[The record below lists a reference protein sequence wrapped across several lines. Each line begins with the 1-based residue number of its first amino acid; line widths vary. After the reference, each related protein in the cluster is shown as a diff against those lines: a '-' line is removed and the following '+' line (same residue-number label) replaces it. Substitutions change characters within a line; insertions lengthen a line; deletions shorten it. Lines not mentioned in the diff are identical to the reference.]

1 MKQEIKADWGQ
12 RLLDNAGRQ
21 GRGGALHRRGD
32 APDGSQDTFCCL
44 GVLCELGVQAGV
56 VRRELTDDGEAYR
69 YVSTTDENDR
79 SYLLLPQ
86 AVVRWAGL
94 DSRDPF
100 ILGGSVGGSLS
111 ELNDGGT
118 TFPEIKALIDRYL

>member
-21 GRGGALHRRGD
+21 GAGLLHRKGD
-32 APDGSQDTFCCL
+32 APDGSQDRFCCL

-56 VRRELTDDGEAYR
+56 VRRELTNDGEAYR

-79 SYLLLPQ
+79 SYLVLPQ

-94 DSRDPF
+94 DSHTPVAGYAY
-100 ILGGSVGGSLS
+100 LT

-118 TFPEIKALIDRYL
+118 TFPKIKALIDRYL